1 MVAARIETETDF
13 APSLPSN
20 REDFAAELLHALPY
34 LQARAWRLENDR
46 DRANDLVQESIL
58 RMLERRVQFRP
69 GTNLRHWAGT
79 VMRNLFFDRCRE
91 RMRTLELR
99 CLGTQPEWEEPENVA
114 SEDEDRPRW
123 ENITQAQIERACQQL
138 DDCLRDAAVLVLFE
152 GLSYKSAAR
161 RLGVPI
167 STVGTRLHRARE
179 RLRPLLSTEP
189 PDAPP
194 SWFRASADPSGT
206 AADPA

>member
-1 MVAARIETETDF
+1 MVAARLETETDC
-13 APSLPSN
+13 AQWSPSN
-20 REDFAAELLHALPY
+20 REDFAADLLRALPY

-91 RMRTLELR
+91 RMRSFELR
-99 CLGTQPEWEEPENVA
+99 CLATQPEWEAPEDVA
-114 SEDEDRPRW
+114 DEDEDPPRW
-123 ENITQAQIERACQQL
+123 ENITPAEVERACAQL
-138 DDCLRDAAVLVLFE
+138 DGCLRDAAILVLFE

-179 RLRPLLSTEP
+179 RLRPLLSPEITEP
-189 PDAPP
+189 ARIGTTGRAP
-194 SWFRASADPSGT
+194 
-206 AADPA
+206 